1 MDKGFLDRVV
11 RTALVTGL
19 GLGVVVAYYFGIPA
33 GSAFAGS
40 AVWASVGLKLLQVFL
55 VSASRPAGGS
65 SMTTF
70 FLGVLKFPVLYG
82 IGIALL
88 LVFKPNGLAVFAG
101 LTLVPV
107 VVVLKHVTPRSF
119 GRSLVE
125 SPAFIQPEF
134 SRPVAGESREP

>member
-1 MDKGFLDRVV
+1 MDKGFLNRIVH
-11 RTALVTGL
+11 TALVVGV
-19 GLGVVVAYYFGIPA
+19 GLGVIVAFYFGIPA
-33 GSAFAGS
+33 GVAFAGS
-40 AVWASVGLKLLQVFL
+40 AVWAAVGLKLLQVFL
-55 VSASRPAGGS
+55 VSASRPSGGS

-88 LVFKPNGLAVFAG
+88 MIFKPNGLAVFAG

-107 VVVLKHVTPRSF
+107 VMVLKHL

-125 SPAFIQPEF
+125 SPAFIRPRF
-134 SRPVAGESREP
+134 SRPVTGESREP

>member
-1 MDKGFLDRVV
+1 MDKGFLNRIV
-11 RTALVTGL
+11 RTALLAGA

-33 GSAFAGS
+33 GAAFGGS
-40 AVWASVGLKLLQVFL
+40 ALWATLGLKLLQVFL

-65 SMTTF
+65 PMTTF

-88 LVFKPNGLAVFAG
+88 LLFKPNGVAVFAG

-107 VVVLKHVTPRSF
+107 VVVLKHL

-125 SPAFIQPEF
+125 SPAFIRPGF
-134 SRPVAGESREP
+134 SHPATGESREP